1 MGPSNLLFSLVLSFL
16 LVMLI
21 TKVESQNSTTFNID
35 AFTPHSLL
43 LTYERDAFVP
53 PDTTYVRLVPG
64 PNHTGSSV
72 GRVLYSAPVEL
83 WELLTQASFETTIT
97 FQMTPLLIGA
107 SFGMTFFM
115 VPVNST
121 TTTGGYHSNLG
132 IYDAVIPGSAIFA
145 VEFDLDLDGFDPPYP
160 HIGININ
167 SLRSQNTTRFDD
179 ATSTLVTARITY
191 DVPTRVIS
199 VVATYG
205 SNTATVSFAFNLKAL
220 LPRQVQ
226 LGLSA
231 STSETGIFAPVI
243 NFDAFT
249 WHFNSTMVS
258 DVNSVVV
265 DDNTYIKQY
274 VM

>member
-1 MGPSNLLFSLVLSFL
+1 
-16 LVMLI
+16 MLI
-21 TKVESQNSTTFNID
+21 TKVESQSSTIFNID

-64 PNHTGSSV
+64 PNLIGSST
-72 GRVLYSAPVEL
+72 GRVLYSAPVRL
-83 WELLTQASFETTIT
+83 WEQNTQASFQTTIT
-97 FQMTPLLIGA
+97 FQITPLEHSA
-107 SFGMTFFM
+107 RYGMTFFM

-121 TTTGGYHSNLG
+121 TSTGGWGGNLG
-132 IYDAVIPGSAIFA
+132 IYNAVIPGSAIFA
-145 VEFDLDLDGFDPPYP
+145 VEFDPFIDSFDPSYP

-167 SLRSQNTTRFDD
+167 SIRSQNTTRFEN
-179 ATSTLVTARITY
+179 ATGTLVTARITY
-191 DVPTRVIS
+191 DVPTRMIS

-205 SNTATVSFAFNLKAL
+205 SITATVSFAFNLKAL
-220 LPRQVQ
+220 LPQQVQ
-226 LGLSA
+226 VGLSA
-231 STSETGIFAPVI
+231 STSLSVLAS
-243 NFDAFT
+243 NFDVFT

>member
-1 MGPSNLLFSLVLSFL
+1 MAPSNLLFSLLMSLL
-16 LVMLI
+16 LVML
-21 TKVESQNSTTFNID
+21 TQKVHSQTSFNIN

-64 PNHTGSSV
+64 AALTRVSV
-72 GRVLYSAPVEL
+72 GRVLYSAPVRL
-83 WELLTQASFETTIT
+83 WDQRTQASFETTIT
-97 FQMTPLLIGA
+97 FQSTPLNSSA
-107 SFGMTFFM
+107 TSYFGMTFFI

-121 TTTGGYHSNLG
+121 TTRGGAEGNLG
-132 IYDAVIPGSAIFA
+132 IYDTLISGSAIFA
-145 VEFDLDLDGFDPPYP
+145 VEFDLYPNSFGPNNP

-167 SLRSQNTTRFDD
+167 SRRSQNLTRI
-179 ATSTLVTARITY
+179 ANIRGELVTARITY
-191 DVPTRVIS
+191 DVPTRMIS

-205 SNTATVSFAFNLKAL
+205 STTATVSFAFNLKAL
-220 LPRQVQ
+220 LPQQVQ

-231 STSETGIFAPVI
+231 STGLSNTFWSYDV
-243 NFDAFT
+243 FT

-258 DVNSVVV
+258 DVNSVV

-274 VM
+274 GM